1 MCINVK
7 FESLYQENLVNIV
20 FIVIFVTTLSKF
32 IEQYENYYTNN

>member
-7 FESLYQENLVNIV
+7 FESLYQENLENIV